1 MIRGGTRIRLAAAL
15 VACCAL
21 SLAFVATA
29 LAKHSHSELTGAQSP
44 AAEAGGSE
52 ASSTATS
59 AAGSSE
65 SGADAPAASAPASAQ
80 TGSAEAGA
88 QGASASGTSDSS
100 DAQRAAGAQATHK
113 KEATKSKRSHETALK
128 GTGASKSGKGGAE
141 GTGAAGEGEA
151 AGTSTPTASESA
163 PPTTAVAATPGAS
176 APTASSADAPSTAA
190 PASFSPSAASSTGT
204 SFKSTAA
211 ARARHAR
218 GAHRAASAR
227 RHAATTSDSALDSLA
242 PPAAFATPA
251 ALASSQP
258 AAAAGPAPPRAS
270 SASKR
275 HGPPSPLAT
284 TITRIVDVVPL
295 AVRELIAALLALA
308 LLLGMRSRLAALR
321 ARRLERQRAQLL
333 EDVGL
338 LQAALLPDA
347 PARLGPVG
355 TSVAYRPAD
364 GPAAGGDFYDVFALA
379 DGQLAVIVGDVS
391 GHGRQALPHT
401 ALVRFTLRAYLEAGL
416 SPRDAV
422 QTAGAVLERQL
433 GGAFATVVVATYQPR
448 ERVLV
453 YASAGH
459 PPPIVLGVGA
469 APRTGVDTAAG
480 VAARSLAPVTAC
492 ASPPIGVGM
501 RTGTR
506 QTVVSVPGRALIC
519 FHTDG
524 LTEARVGAELF
535 GAERLLDTLA
545 ELAPDATAPELL
557 ARVAERSD
565 ARPDDMAA
573 CVLSVEGRDAA
584 PAVLVEELELDR
596 DDIAGARA
604 ERFLLACGL
613 EPDELAAAAAT
624 ARTAAARAGTAVLAV
639 RHSGGA
645 PPEVTVERERL
656 VHISARRANAAV
668 AL

>member
-1 MIRGGTRIRLAAAL
+1 LTGETRVIRRRTSIRLAAAL
-15 VACCAL
+15 AACCVL

-44 AAEAGGSE
+44 AGETGAPETSA
-52 ASSTATS
+52 TATS
-59 AAGSSE
+59 EAGAGE
-65 SGADAPAASAPASAQ
+65 TGAGTTAASAPASAQ
-80 TGSAEAGA
+80 TGSTDAQAGSAGA
-88 QGASASGTSDSS
+88 TSGSA
-100 DAQRAAGAQATHK
+100 DAQRTAGAQAHK
-113 KEATKSKRSHETALK
+113 KETTTKSKRSHETALK
-128 GTGASKSGKGGAE
+128 GAGASKSGKGE
-141 GTGAAGEGEA
+141 SESEA
-151 AGTSTPTASESA
+151 AGTSTPTASESTA
-163 PPTTAVAATPGAS
+163 PTTAVVATAAASTPAAAS
-176 APTASSADAPSTAA
+176 STAA
-190 PASFSPSAASSTGT
+190 PASFSPSAAASTGT

-211 ARARHAR
+211 AHPGRARGARHAT
-218 GAHRAASAR
+218 SAR
-227 RHAATTSDSALDSLA
+227 RQAPVASSSALDSLA
-242 PPAAFATPA
+242 PPAAFVTRAPLNSKPPA
-251 ALASSQP
+251 AGGHALPPASF
-258 AAAAGPAPPRAS
+258 AERRGR
-270 SASKR
+270 
-275 HGPPSPLAT
+275 PSPLAT

-308 LLLGMRSRLAALR
+308 LLLGMRTRLAALR

-364 GPAAGGDFYDVFALA
+364 GPGAGGDFYDVFALA

-433 GGAFATVVVATYQPR
+433 GGAFATVIAATYQPR

-459 PPPIVLGVGA
+459 PPPIVLGV
-469 APRTGVDTAAG
+469 APAAG
-480 VAARSLAPVTAC
+480 AGGGITAGDEPTDSAAARALVPVTAC
-492 ASPPIGVGM
+492 SSPPIGVGM

-506 QTVVSVPGRALIC
+506 QTVVSVPGQALIC

-524 LTEARVGAELF
+524 LTEARVGSELF
-535 GAERLLDTLA
+535 GAERLRDTLA
-545 ELAPDATAPELL
+545 ELAADATAPELL

-573 CVLSVEGRDAA
+573 CVLSVEGREAA

-596 DDIAGARA
+596 DDAAGARA

-613 EPDELAAAAAT
+613 EHDELAAAAAT
-624 ARTAAARAGTAVLAV
+624 ARAAAVRAGTAVLTV
-639 RHSGGA
+639 RHAAGA
-645 PPEVTVERERL
+645 PPEVAVERERL
-656 VHISARRANAAV
+656 AHLSARRANAAV